1 MACLYHRCLY
11 HRCLYLAL
19 FCFFLQYNG
28 LLVALKFSDVSDR
41 VRLGDV
47 SGKIAA
53 FADFNSDKATDFLV
67 LNNTGK

>member
-1 MACLYHRCLY
+1 MAGAWRLG
-11 HRCLYLAL
+11 L

-41 VRLGDV
+41 VGLGNGA
-47 SGKIAA
+47 GKIAA

-67 LNNTGK
+67 LNSTG